1 MSLDMET
8 NRHTCSLGGGVIGAS
23 WTSLFLA
30 GAKSVA
36 VFDPAPQIER
46 QVRDYIATAW
56 PSLEELGLVVDGADP
71 DAVTFHAD
79 ARAAVDGAGFIQESV
94 PSGSRSNTSSTATS
108 RTHSS
113 RRRSS
118 PRPHRG
124 SPSPRCRAA
133 GAYPAGSCSGIPST
147 RRI

>member
-1 MSLDMET
+1 MSLNMET

-36 VFDPAPQIER
+36 VFDPAPQIEH

-79 ARAAVDGAGFIQESV
+79 ARA
-94 PSGSRSNTSSTATS
+94 R
-108 RTHSS
+108 
-113 RRRSS
+113 
-118 PRPHRG
+118 
-124 SPSPRCRAA
+124 
-133 GAYPAGSCSGIPST
+133 IPG
-147 RRI
+147 